1 MAGPTM
7 SLPIFYINLARD
19 TERRQKLE
27 AELARQG
34 LQGTR
39 FEAVWWANLG
49 EAEQK
54 QLYSAELNKHQFHAS
69 LVNGEKGC
77 YASHVRL
84 WQQLLAS
91 GAPAMVVLEDD
102 VGLKDG
108 FADILGAISERA
120 QPWDM
125 VKLIGRE
132 RDSFRGSCP
141 LSEGVELVDYKRVPS
156 MTAGYA
162 ISRQGAQKLC
172 QSRLPFGRPIDV
184 DLRYWWENDLAVL
197 GVSPAALV
205 LDETSFTSSIGSK
218 SAAVRLGQRWRKFK
232 RQCAYSILSAWHNAR
247 RGPLLK

>member
-1 MAGPTM
+1 MP
-7 SLPIFYINLARD
+7 LPIFYINLARD
-19 TERRQKLE
+19 TERRQRLE
-27 AELARQG
+27 TELARQG

-39 FEAVWWANLG
+39 FEAVWWADLSA
-49 EAEQK
+49 AEQQ
-54 QLYSAELNKHQFHAS
+54 QLYSAELNQRQYHAT

-77 YASHVRL
+77 YASHLRL

-108 FADILGAISERA
+108 FAALLEAISQRP

-132 RDSFRGSCP
+132 HDTFRARAP
-141 LSEGVELVDYKRVPS
+141 LAPGVEWVDYQRIPS

-162 ISRQGAQKLC
+162 ISRAGAQKLC

-218 SAAVRLGQRWRKFK
+218 AAAVRLGQRWRKFK
-232 RQCAYSILSAWHNAR
+232 RQCTYSALSAWHNAR

>member
-1 MAGPTM
+1 M

-19 TERRQKLE
+19 TERRHRLE

-34 LQGTR
+34 LEGTR
-39 FEAVWWANLG
+39 FEAVWWADLDA
-49 EAEQK
+49 AEQK
-54 QLYSAELNKHQFHAS
+54 QLYSAQRNARQYHTA

-77 YASHVRL
+77 YASHLRL
-84 WQQLLAS
+84 WQRLLAT

-102 VGLKDG
+102 VALKDG
-108 FADILGAISERA
+108 FAALLEAISQRQ

-132 RDSFRGSCP
+132 RDTFRGRSP
-141 LSEGVELVDYKRVPS
+141 LTQGVDLVDYQRVPS
-156 MTAGYA
+156 LTAGYA

-184 DLRYWWENDLAVL
+184 DLRYWWENNLTVL
-197 GVSPAALV
+197 GVSPAALL
-205 LDETSFTSSIGSK
+205 LDETSFTSSIGNK
-218 SAAVRLGQRWRKFK
+218 AAAVRPGQRWRKFK
-232 RQCAYSILSAWHNAR
+232 RQFVYSILSAWHSAR

>member
-1 MAGPTM
+1 M

-19 TERRQKLE
+19 TARRERLE

-39 FEAVWWANLG
+39 FEAVWWADLSD
-49 EAEQK
+49 AEQA
-54 QLYSAELNKHQFHAS
+54 QLYSAECNARQYHAT

-77 YASHVRL
+77 YASHLRL

-102 VGLKDG
+102 VALKDG
-108 FADILGAISERA
+108 FAALLEAISQRP

-132 RDSFRGSCP
+132 RDTFRSSSP
-141 LSEGVELVDYKRVPS
+141 LAQGVELVDYQRVPS
-156 MTAGYA
+156 LTAGYV

-218 SAAVRLGQRWRKFK
+218 ANTVRLGQRWRKFK
-232 RQCAYSILSAWHNAR
+232 RQFAYSALNAWHNAR

>member
-1 MAGPTM
+1 MPV
-7 SLPIFYINLARD
+7 PIFYINLARD
-19 TERRQKLE
+19 TERRHKLE

-39 FEAVWWANLG
+39 FEAVWWADLSP
-49 EAEQK
+49 AEQN
-54 QLYSAELNKHQFHAS
+54 QLYSAERNARQFHAT

-77 YASHVRL
+77 YASHIRL
-84 WQQLLAS
+84 WQQLLSS

-108 FADILGAISERA
+108 FAALIEAIVQRA

-132 RDSFRGSCP
+132 RDTFRHRSP
-141 LSEGVELVDYKRVPS
+141 LLPRVELVDYQRVPS
-156 MTAGYA
+156 LTAGYVL
-162 ISRQGAQKLC
+162 SRQGAQKLC

-184 DLRYWWENDLAVL
+184 DLRYWWENDLMVW

-205 LDETSFTSSIGSK
+205 LDDTSLTSSIAGR
-218 SAAVRLGQRWRKFK
+218 SAGTRISQRWKKFK
-232 RQCAYSILSAWHNAR
+232 RQLSYSALNAWHNAR
-247 RGPLLK
+247 RGTLLK

>member
-1 MAGPTM
+1 M

-19 TERRQKLE
+19 TQRRQKLE

-39 FEAVWWANLG
+39 FDAVWWADLG
-49 EAEQK
+49 PDEQN
-54 QLYSAELNKHQFHAS
+54 QLYSAELNARQFHAT

-77 YASHVRL
+77 YTSHIRL

-108 FADILGAISERA
+108 FATLIEAIGQHP

-132 RDSFRGSCP
+132 RDTFRGRSP
-141 LSEGVELVDYKRVPS
+141 LMQGVELVDYQRVPS
-156 MTAGYA
+156 LTAGYV

-197 GVSPAALV
+197 GVAPAALV
-205 LDETSFTSSIGSK
+205 LDETSLTSSIDGRG
-218 SAAVRLGQRWRKFK
+218 AAVRTGQRWKKFK
-232 RQCAYSILSAWHNAR
+232 RQLVYSALNAWHNAQ

>member
-1 MAGPTM
+1 M
-7 SLPIFYINLARD
+7 SIPIFYINLARD
-19 TERRQKLE
+19 TERRHKLE

-39 FEAVWWANLG
+39 FEAVWWADLDTAAQN
-49 EAEQK
+49 
-54 QLYSAELNKHQFHAS
+54 QLYSAELNARQFHAT

-77 YASHVRL
+77 YASHIRL

-102 VGLKDG
+102 VGLQDG
-108 FADILGAISERA
+108 FAALIAAIGQRA

-132 RDSFRGSCP
+132 RDTFRSRSP
-141 LSEGVELVDYKRVPS
+141 LMPGIELVDYQRVPS
-156 MTAGYA
+156 LTAGYV
-162 ISRQGAQKLC
+162 ISREGAQKLC

-184 DLRYWWENDLAVL
+184 DRRYWWENNLAVW

-205 LDETSFTSSIGSK
+205 LDDTSLTSSIDGRG
-218 SAAVRLGQRWRKFK
+218 AGVRIGQRWKKFK
-232 RQCAYSILSAWHNAR
+232 RQLVYSALNAWHNVQ
-247 RGPLLK
+247 RGPRLK